1 MLVELTEEEVIG
13 ILTYMYYGIDECGEI
28 TNDEQNAY
36 TKLYNALKDSNCK
49 IPSHINEPDEL
60 TCYNSENSETE
71 EE

>member
-1 MLVELTEEEVIG
+1 MLVDLTEDEIVG
-13 ILTYMYYGIDECGEI
+13 VLTYMYYGIDECGEI
-28 TNDEQNAY
+28 SNTEQDAY

-60 TCYNSENSETE
+60 TCYNSEAEDE